1 MRKFATI
8 CIFML
13 TVVFAM
19 AGKHVYADHSVL
31 TNGNI
36 VKIRVDS
43 TGLYCLTY
51 SELQEMGLRPEQVRI
66 LGYGGAMLTEDFTQQ
81 RIDDL
86 PSNAFY
92 MHTGSDGVFGKG
104 DYILFYA
111 IASLDWQYNGSA
123 YVHTRN
129 PYSDY
134 GYYFLSD
141 NVGEQLLITTRPDS
155 TNHSTALPINQY
167 TACQLH
173 EVDRINLIDPVNGKS
188 GGGREWYGEQLTPK
202 KDNITIPFHFDN
214 IDKTTP
220 VNCRVEVAAAS
231 SENSIFT
238 GTIGS
243 TSRMTLC
250 SGISASNFHDLAYT
264 ASLRILNALPENNN
278 PNLNLK
284 FSNTN
289 SAALGYLNFV
299 EMLATCHLRM
309 SGNAIFIRNTSNYR
323 SLSPSCYMLT
333 GADAQTEVWNFTNPQ
348 HIYRMTTYP
357 SADTLRFYAEN
368 EQIEQF
374 IAIRPSNTNG
384 WRKPTFVGKVQPQD
398 LHGIKQADYIIV
410 TNSLFYDAALRLAH
424 AHAQYDGLT
433 YAVAT
438 DEQVYNEFSSG
449 TPDASAIRWFAKM
462 LYDRNIAN
470 GKQPKN
476 ILLMGDGSFDNRKLL
491 RTSAPAYMITYQAT
505 NSTNEVSAYTC
516 DDYFTF
522 LEDYDGVNGSDFY
535 APRARLRCGV
545 GRLPVRSAEQAEDV
559 VDKCIEY
566 ITNCSYG
573 KWKQQICI
581 LADDGDHILHT
592 KTAEKAGE
600 LLRTKEPNFIVNKI
614 YLDAYTQEATASGES
629 YPIAYNQFTN
639 LLHNGVLY
647 MNYSGHGSPN
657 NICSEL
663 FLTLKDVESM
673 TNRNQ
678 GFWLLATCNY
688 AKFDQTETSSA
699 EEAVLNPHGGAIGVF
714 SSTRTVYAEQNGNLS
729 QAVSDTLFGHATD
742 NTYLMTL
749 GEATAAGKNM
759 IGNDDNKMAYV
770 LLGDPAIRLHYPTD
784 ASVVST
790 TPSDTLHALSTQT
803 IEGYIR
809 AAEADEQGNDTA
821 TWFNGKLF
829 ISIYDKEQTLT
840 TRDNDEPVDTNK
852 RTMTYLDYPNRLFS
866 GETDVVDGKF
876 SFTFMLPKDIHY
888 NYGNGRIV
896 YYAYDEENE
905 VEAVGHDH
913 RFVIGGS
920 SPVEIKDSLGP
931 ELYMYLNNPEFQDGG
946 KTHERPHFYA
956 NITDEH
962 GINTVGSG
970 IGHDLLLV
978 VDNDVK
984 QTYVLNDYF
993 TATNNSYQSGVVSYR
1008 FSELSEGMH
1017 ALTFRVWDL
1026 VNNSTTAS
1034 LRFEV
1039 VKNLDPILFSVVTYP
1054 NPIARYETLNLHINY
1069 DQPDEIIKTDLYIY
1083 NISGEMVYHSVNST
1097 DDTFQINLGETGI
1110 TAGIYTYKLNIQTS
1124 TGATST
1130 SKSGKLIVL

>member
-1 MRKFATI
+1 MKRVFAT
-8 CIFML
+8 CIFL
-13 TVVFAM
+13 LAAM
-19 AGKHVYADHSVL
+19 ILLAGKHSYAEHSVL
-31 TNGNI
+31 ASGNI
-36 VKIRVDS
+36 VKIRVDNS
-43 TGLYCLTY
+43 GICCLTY
-51 SELQEMGLRPEQVRI
+51 SELQEMGIRPEQVRV
-66 LGYGGAMLTEDFTQQ
+66 LGFGGAMLSENFSLDKT
-81 RIDDL
+81 DDL
-86 PSNAFY
+86 PSIAFY
-92 MHTGSDGVFGKG
+92 MHTGNDGVFGKG

-111 IASLDWQYNGSA
+111 VASVDWQYSGNT

-141 NVGEQLLITTRPDS
+141 NVGEQLLINTLPD
-155 TNHSTALPINQY
+155 TINHEGALPVDKY

-173 EVDRINLIDPVNGKS
+173 EIDRVNLIDPINGKS
-188 GGGREWYGEQLTPK
+188 GGGREWYGEQLTTT
-202 KDNITIPFHFDN
+202 KDTLFIPFHFDN
-214 IDKTTP
+214 IDTTSP
-220 VNCRVEVAAAS
+220 LSCRVEVAAAS
-231 SENSIFT
+231 TENSIFT
-238 GTIGS
+238 GTIGT
-243 TSRMTLC
+243 TSRTTIC
-250 SGISASNFHDLAYT
+250 SGISASNFHDMAYT
-264 ASLRILNALPENNN
+264 ASLRIANALPTNSNS
-278 PNLNLK
+278 NLHLR

-299 EMLATCHLRM
+299 EMLATCRLKM
-309 SGNAIFIRNTSNYR
+309 SGNALLIRNTTNYR
-323 SLSPSCYMLT
+323 ALEPNCYTLT
-333 GADAQTEVWNFTNPQ
+333 GADAQTQVWDITNPQ
-348 HIYRMTTYP
+348 RIHRMTTYP
-357 SADTLRFYAEN
+357 SADTLRFYAGN
-368 EQIEQF
+368 ERIKQF
-374 IAIRPSNTNG
+374 MAIRPTQSTG
-384 WRKPTFVGKVQPQD
+384 WQKPHVVGKIKPQD
-398 LHGIKQADYIIV
+398 LHSIQQADFIIV
-410 TNSLFYDAALRLAH
+410 TNPLFYKAALRLAE
-424 AHAQYDGLT
+424 AHTQYDGLSC
-433 YAVAT
+433 AVVT

-462 LYDRNIAN
+462 LYDRNVAD

-522 LEDYDGVNGSDFY
+522 LDDYDGVSGSDFY
-535 APRARLRCGV
+535 APRARLRCGI
-545 GRLPVRSAEQAEDV
+545 GRLPVRSAEQAEEV

-600 LLRTKEPNFIVNKI
+600 LLRTTEPNFIVNKI
-614 YLDAYTQEATASGES
+614 YLDAYTQESTASGES

-663 FLTLKDVESM
+663 FLTLKDVETM
-673 TNRNQ
+673 TNRNR

-699 EEAVLNPHGGAIGVF
+699 EEAILNPHGGAIGVF
-714 SSTRTVYAEQNGNLS
+714 SSSRTVYAEQNGNLS
-729 QAVSDTLFGHATD
+729 QAVTDTLFGHATD
-742 NTYLMTL
+742 NSYLMTL
-749 GEATAAGKNM
+749 GQAAAAGKNM
-759 IGNDDNKMAYV
+759 VGNDDNKMAYV
-770 LLGDPAIRLHYPTD
+770 LLGDPAIRLHFPTD

-840 TRDNDEPVDTNK
+840 TRDNDEPEESKKIIMN
-852 RTMTYLDYPNRLFS
+852 YQDYPNRLFN
-866 GETDVVDGKF
+866 GEADVVDGKF

-896 YYAYDEENE
+896 YYAYDEENA

-913 RFVIGGS
+913 SFIIGGS
-920 SPVEIKDSLGP
+920 SSVEIQDTLGP
-931 ELYMYLNNPEFQDGG
+931 DLNIYLNNPEFQDGG

-956 NITDEH
+956 TMTDEH

-993 TATNNSYQSGVVSYR
+993 TATNNSYQSGIVSYR
-1008 FSELSEGMH
+1008 FSELKEGPH
-1017 ALTFRVWDL
+1017 ALTFRAWDL
-1026 VNNSTTAS
+1026 LNNSASAS

-1039 VKNLDPILFSVVTYP
+1039 VKNLNPILFSVITYP
-1054 NPIARYETLNLHINY
+1054 NPVQRYETLNLHINY
-1069 DQPDEIIKTDLYIY
+1069 DQPDEIIKADLFIS
-1083 NISGEMVYHSVNST
+1083 NINGEMVYHEENAV
-1097 DDTFQINLGETGI
+1097 DEDFVINLGQLGI
-1110 TAGIYTYKLNIQTS
+1110 TAGIYIYNIHIQTS
-1124 TGATST
+1124 TGATSS